1 MAWTVDQL
9 QALEAAIAQGAMRV
23 KYADHEVQYRSLD
36 EMLRLRDMMRRD
48 LGLSD
53 TSRDSMYPTFSKGL
67 G

>member
-1 MAWTVDQL
+1 
-9 QALEAAIAQGAMRV
+9 MRV

-53 TSRDSMYPTFSKGL
+53 TRRDSMYPTFSKGL

>member
-1 MAWTVDQL
+1 MAWTLDQL
-9 QALEAAIAQGAMRV
+9 QALESAISQGAMRV

-53 TSRDSMYPTFSKGL
+53 TRRDSMYPTFSKGL